1 MSRIVFL
8 LGAGASMD
16 VGMPSVVQLTA
27 GLRARLPDLKDINGN
42 TRSEFPALFDAVAH
56 YDGEVTKNYERFFEW
71 LALMCQGQ
79 KDPFYKLVR
88 FHLDQHLVAAAGHLA
103 WSIKLPI
110 WEILRSRHQAA
121 AYQPAYLAKLGDF
134 LPPRGRLKVFTL
146 NYDLCVE
153 DACATREIDVIT
165 GFRPDGGRWA
175 PSRFRTRTSG
185 INLYKLHSSL
195 NWTLDGNLS
204 NPRLI
209 EHYPPQ
215 WDREPELLL
224 GPGLKLQHDDP
235 FVTLYSEFHKALG
248 RATICIAVG
257 YSFRDGHIKDP
268 LRDASRR
275 GLTVIDVNPSSLET
289 GFERY
294 KRVSLCA
301 REAFE
306 SGAILGAVRSVG
318 S

>member
-1 MSRIVFL
+1 MSYIVFL
-8 LGAGASMD
+8 LGAGASID
-16 VGMPSVVQLTA
+16 AGMPSVVKLTA
-27 GLRARLPDLKDINGN
+27 GLRERLPRLKDINGN
-42 TRSEFPALFDAVAH
+42 TRAEFPTLFDAIARR
-56 YDGEVTKNYERFFEW
+56 DGEVTKNYERFFEW
-71 LALMCQGQ
+71 LALLRQGQ
-79 KDPFYKLVR
+79 KDPFYKVVR
-88 FHLDQHLVAAAGHLA
+88 FDLDQHLVTAAGELA

-110 WEILRSRHQAA
+110 WEILRSRHQGAP
-121 AYQPAYLAKLGDF
+121 YQPAYLAKLGDF

-153 DACATREIDVIT
+153 DACAVQEINVIT
-165 GFRPDGGRWA
+165 GFRPGGGTWT
-175 PSRFRTRTSG
+175 PSRFRTHTSG
-185 INLYKLHSSL
+185 INLYKLHGSL
-195 NWTLDGNLS
+195 NWTLGGNLS
-204 NPRLI
+204 NPRLV

-224 GPGLKLQHDDP
+224 GPGSKLQYDDP

-248 RATICIAVG
+248 RARVCVAVG
-257 YSFRDGHIKDP
+257 YSFRDSHIKEP

-275 GLTVIDVNPSSLET
+275 GLTVIDVNPCSLET

-294 KRVSLCA
+294 KKISLGA

-306 SGAILGAVRSVG
+306 SSAILDAIRSVD